1 MELGDRYLV
10 VQRASIGQQ
19 GGRSNAGGGL
29 PPSGDITTTVAR
41 LAPSVLAS
49 AGSQGVPT
57 RVLQMLNMVTAE
69 ELVDDLDYEE
79 IMEDVKEEC
88 GRYGEVLEVR
98 IPRPIKVC
106 LFIHKTRV
114 LANTVHTERR
124 WSNG

>member
-98 IPRPIKVC
+98 IPRPIKVWF
-106 LFIHKTRV
+106 LYTSQE
-114 LANTVHTERR
+114 A
-124 WSNG
+124 G